1 LEKRCYISK
10 EKNKNKKQH
19 ILRKM
24 ILSPYKLSEDFI
36 KKKLTLIE
44 NGSLNLTNYDGS
56 NKTYGKINS
65 ILKADIEVN
74 NSKFYYNVLKGGST
88 GLAESYIRDEFKT
101 SDLTS
106 LIELTAKNINLTHRF
121 SGILQ
126 IKLLKN
132 LFKNLL
138 FSNTR
143 SKSKE
148 YISKHYDLGNEFF
161 SIWLDKTLTY
171 SSAIYENPK
180 DDLANAQTNK
190 YNKLIDFIKP
200 KSGDKLLEIGCGWG
214 GFAEHLAKNYDVK
227 LDCITISN
235 KQLEFAQKRIFNAGL
250 NEKVD
255 IKFLDY
261 RDVKGKYDSIA
272 SIEMIEAVGEKYLN
286 EYFSAIKNNLKPNS
300 IAAIQAIVIKDELF
314 DRYRKNEDFIQKYI
328 FPGGFLPS
336 LQSIRNYCKDTGLE
350 LTDYNSYGKHYS
362 NTLKTWR
369 ENFIRSWNDISKQGF
384 DQSFKKIWDFYFS
397 YCEAGFKARNIDLIQ
412 FSICNK

>member
-1 LEKRCYISK
+1 
-10 EKNKNKKQH
+10 
-19 ILRKM
+19 M
-24 ILSPYKLSEDFI
+24 ILSPYKISENFI
-36 KKKLTLIE
+36 KKKLTLIKD
-44 NGSLNLTNYDGS
+44 GSLNLKNYDG
-56 NKTYGKINS
+56 NNIIYGNDSCGI
-65 ILKADIEVN
+65 KADIQVN
-74 NSKFYYNVLKGGST
+74 NKNFFYNILKGGST
-88 GLAESYIRDEFKT
+88 GLAECYVRDEFIT

-126 IKLLKN
+126 IKLLRN
-132 LFKNLL
+132 LFKNIL

-143 SKSKE
+143 SKSKY

-180 DDLANAQTNK
+180 DDLANAQANK
-190 YNKLIDFIKP
+190 YNKLIEFIKP
-200 KSGDKLLEIGCGWG
+200 KSGDKILEIGCGWG
-214 GFAEHLAKNYDVK
+214 GFAEHLGKNYDVK
-227 LDCITISN
+227 LDCITISK
-235 KQLEFAQKRIFNAGL
+235 KQLEFAQKRIFNSGL
-250 NEKVD
+250 NEKVN

-261 RDVKGKYDSIA
+261 RDIKGKYDAVA

-286 EYFSAIKNNLKPNS
+286 KYFSAIKNNLKQNG
-300 IAAIQAIVIKDELF
+300 IAAIQSIIIKDELF

-336 LQSIRNYCKDTGLE
+336 LQLIRGYCKNTGLE
-350 LTDYNSYGKHYS
+350 LIDYNSYGTHYS

-369 ENFIRSWNDISKQGF
+369 ENFIKSWSDISKQGF

-397 YCEAGFKARNIDLIQ
+397 YCEAGFKAKNIDLIQ

>member
-1 LEKRCYISK
+1 
-10 EKNKNKKQH
+10 
-19 ILRKM
+19 M
-24 ILSPYKLSEDFI
+24 ILSPYKLSENFI

-44 NGSLNLTNYDGS
+44 SGTINLRNYDGT
-56 NKTYGKINS
+56 KKIYGDINS
-65 ILKADIEVN
+65 GIKADIKVN
-74 NSKFYYNVLKGGST
+74 NSKFYFNILKDGST
-88 GLAESYIRDEFKT
+88 GLAECYVRDEFTT

-171 SSAIYENPK
+171 SSAIYANPK
-180 DDLANAQTNK
+180 DDLSNAQTNK
-190 YNKLIDFIKP
+190 YNKLIEFIKP
-200 KSGDKLLEIGCGWG
+200 KSGDKVLEIGCGWG
-214 GFAEHLAKNYDVK
+214 GFAEHLTKNYDVK
-227 LDCITISN
+227 LDCITISK
-235 KQLEFAQKRIFNAGL
+235 KQLEFAKKRIFNAGL
-250 NEKVD
+250 NEKVN

-261 RDVKGKYDSIA
+261 RDVRGEYDSIA

-286 EYFSAIKNNLKPNS
+286 KYFSTIKNNLKSNGVG
-300 IAAIQAIVIKDELF
+300 AIQAIVIKDELF

-336 LQSIRNYCKDTGLE
+336 LQSIKSYCKDTGLE
-350 LTDYNSYGKHYS
+350 LTAYNSYGKHYS

-369 ENFIRSWNDISKQGF
+369 ENFTKSWSDISKQGF
-384 DQSFKKIWDFYFS
+384 DHSFKKIWDFYFS
-397 YCEAGFKARNIDLIQ
+397 YCEAGFKAKNIDLIQ